1 MSAMSGA
8 TVDFASDPA
17 AQAALARMRNV
28 NPKADPLAHLP
39 AVHPERIP
47 RHIAFIMDGNGRW
60 AEERGFP
67 RIFGHRNGASAVRST
82 VEQCGRLGVECV
94 TLYSFSSEN
103 WKRPQGEIDALM
115 AMAVMYCDGEREA
128 FIRENI
134 RVRFIGSRKEL
145 PREVVQ
151 AIENVEA
158 ATAGCTGPILCL
170 AMNYGSR
177 QEIVQAAAKLAGQVS
192 RGELLP
198 DQIDEERLA
207 DALYTRGIPDPDLV
221 VRTAGEMRVSNFL
234 LWQLSYAELYVT
246 PCYWPDFDHA
256 ELHKAIADFASRDRR
271 FGGVQRPGAGSA
283 AQAAAGASEARA

>member
-1 MSAMSGA
+1 
-8 TVDFASDPA
+8 
-17 AQAALARMRNV
+17 MRQI

-39 AVHPERIP
+39 HIHPARIP

-94 TLYSFSSEN
+94 TLYSFSNEN

-145 PREVVQ
+145 PTEVVQ
-151 AIENVEA
+151 AMENVEA
-158 ATAGCTGPILCL
+158 ATASCTGPMLCL
-170 AMNYGSR
+170 ALNYGSR
-177 QEIVQAAAKLAGQVS
+177 QEIANAARTLAEKV
-192 RGELLP
+192 RKGELSP
-198 DQIDEERLA
+198 DKIDEHTLT

-221 VRTAGEMRVSNFL
+221 VRTAGEFRVSNFL

-256 ELHKAIADFASRDRR
+256 ALHKAIIDYASRDRR
-271 FGGVQRPGAGSA
+271 FGGVQKSSEHSA
-283 AQAAAGASEARA
+283 

>member
-1 MSAMSGA
+1 M
-8 TVDFASDPA
+8 TDFASDPA
-17 AQAALARMRNV
+17 AVAALARMRRV

-39 AVHPERIP
+39 QVHPERIP

-67 RIFGHRNGASAVRST
+67 RIFGHRNGATAVRST
-82 VEQCGRLGVECV
+82 VEQCGKLGVECV

-115 AMAVMYCDGEREA
+115 AMAVMYCDGERDA
-128 FIRENI
+128 FVRENI

-158 ATAGCTGPILCL
+158 ATSACTGPMLCL

-177 QEIVQAAAKLAGQVS
+177 QEIVHAVRTLAEKVKTGEIAADS
-192 RGELLP
+192 
-198 DQIDEERLA
+198 IDETSVA

-221 VRTAGEMRVSNFL
+221 VRTAGELRVSNFL

-256 ELHKAIADFASRDRR
+256 ELHKAIVDFASRDRR
-271 FGGVQRPGAGSA
+271 FGGVQKSSEQSA
-283 AQAAAGASEARA
+283 

>member
-1 MSAMSGA
+1 MSHTSGE
-8 TVDFASDPA
+8 TNDFFSDPA
-17 AQAALARMRNV
+17 AQAALARMRKV

-39 AVHPERIP
+39 SVHPERIP

-94 TLYSFSSEN
+94 TLYSFSNEN

-134 RVRFIGSRKEL
+134 RVRFIGGRKEL

-177 QEIVQAAAKLAGQVS
+177 QEIVQAAVKLAEQVK
-192 RGELLP
+192 RGELDP
-198 DQIDEERLA
+198 DQIDEDRLT

-246 PCYWPDFDHA
+246 PCYWPDFDHT
-256 ELHKAIADFASRDRR
+256 ELHKAIADYAARDRR
-271 FGGVQRPGAGSA
+271 FGGVQKPSSPTQRTG
-283 AQAAAGASEARA
+283 AAAETRA

>member
-1 MSAMSGA
+1 MIDVLHDA
-8 TVDFASDPA
+8 A
-17 AQAALARMRNV
+17 AQAALARMRKV

-39 AVHPERIP
+39 GVHPERIP

-115 AMAVMYCDGEREA
+115 AMAVMYCEGEREA
-128 FIRENI
+128 FVRENI

-145 PREVVQ
+145 PREVVH

-177 QEIVQAAAKLAGQVS
+177 QEIVMATQKLAQQVRDGVLS
-192 RGELLP
+192 A
-198 DQIDEERLA
+198 DAINEEVFA
-207 DALYTRGIPDPDLV
+207 DALYTKGIPDPDLV

-246 PCYWPDFDHA
+246 NCYWPEFDHA
-256 ELHKAIADFASRDRR
+256 ELHRAIIDYASRDRR
-271 FGGVQRPGAGSA
+271 FGGVQK
-283 AQAAAGASEARA
+283 QAENKA

>member
-1 MSAMSGA
+1 MAGS
-8 TVDFASDPA
+8 TVSQHSDFSSDPA
-17 AQAALARMRNV
+17 AQAAIARMRRI

-39 AVHPERIP
+39 HVHPERIP

-67 RIFGHRNGASAVRST
+67 RIFGHRNGATAVRTT
-82 VEQCGRLGVECV
+82 VEECGRLGVECV

-145 PREVVQ
+145 PKEVVT

-158 ATAGCTGPILCL
+158 ATSVCTGPMLCL

-177 QEIVQAAAKLAGQVS
+177 QEIVMATQTLAQRVQSGQVS
-192 RGELLP
+192 AEA
-198 DQIDEERLA
+198 IDENVFA
-207 DALYTRGIPDPDLV
+207 DALYTKGIPDPDLV

-246 PCYWPDFDHA
+246 PCYWPDFDQV
-256 ELHKAIADFASRDRR
+256 ELHKAIIDYASRDRR
-271 FGGVQRPGAGSA
+271 FGGVQKTAHAAEKSA
-283 AQAAAGASEARA
+283 

>member
-1 MSAMSGA
+1 M
-8 TVDFASDPA
+8 TDFASDPA
-17 AQAALARMRNV
+17 AVAALARMRRV

-39 AVHPERIP
+39 QVHPERIP

-67 RIFGHRNGASAVRST
+67 RIFGHRNGATAVRST
-82 VEQCGRLGVECV
+82 VEQCGKLGVECV

-115 AMAVMYCDGEREA
+115 AMAVMYCDGERDA
-128 FIRENI
+128 FVRENI

-158 ATAGCTGPILCL
+158 ATSACTGPMLCL

-177 QEIVQAAAKLAGQVS
+177 QEIVHAVRTLAEKVKTGEIAADS
-192 RGELLP
+192 
-198 DQIDEERLA
+198 IDETSVT

-221 VRTAGEMRVSNFL
+221 VRTAGELRVSNFL

-256 ELHKAIADFASRDRR
+256 ELHKAIVDFASRDRR
-271 FGGVQRPGAGSA
+271 FGGVQKSSEQSA
-283 AQAAAGASEARA
+283 

>member
-1 MSAMSGA
+1 MIDVLHDA
-8 TVDFASDPA
+8 A
-17 AQAALARMRNV
+17 AQAALARMRKV

-39 AVHPERIP
+39 GVHPERIP

-115 AMAVMYCDGEREA
+115 AMAVMYCEGEREA
-128 FIRENI
+128 FVRENI

-145 PREVVQ
+145 PREVVH

-177 QEIVQAAAKLAGQVS
+177 QEIVMATQKLAQQVRDGVLS
-192 RGELLP
+192 A
-198 DQIDEERLA
+198 DAINEEVVA
-207 DALYTRGIPDPDLV
+207 VALYTKGIPDPDLV

-246 PCYWPDFDHA
+246 NCYWPEFDHA
-256 ELHKAIADFASRDRR
+256 ELHRAIIDYASRDRR
-271 FGGVQRPGAGSA
+271 FGGVQK
-283 AQAAAGASEARA
+283 QAENKA

>member
-1 MSAMSGA
+1 MTGS
-8 TVDFASDPA
+8 TLPPQTDFSSDPA
-17 AQAALARMRNV
+17 ALAAIARMRRI
-28 NPKADPLAHLP
+28 NPKADPLAQLP
-39 AVHPERIP
+39 QVHPERIP

-67 RIFGHRNGASAVRST
+67 RIFGHRNGATAVRST
-82 VEQCGRLGVECV
+82 VEECGRLGVECV

-115 AMAVMYCDGEREA
+115 AMAIMYCDGEREA

-134 RVRFIGSRKEL
+134 RVRFIGGRKEL
-145 PREVVQ
+145 PPEVVT

-158 ATAGCTGPILCL
+158 ATSVCTGPILCL

-177 QEIVQAAAKLAGQVS
+177 QEIVMAAQTLAQRAQHGQ
-192 RGELLP
+192 L
-198 DQIDEERLA
+198 DHADIDESVFA
-207 DALYTRGIPDPDLV
+207 DALYTKGIPDPDLV

-246 PCYWPDFDHA
+246 PCYWPDFDQA
-256 ELHKAIADFASRDRR
+256 ELHKAIIDYASRDRR
-271 FGGVQRPGAGSA
+271 FGGVLKPVSHA
-283 AQAAAGASEARA
+283 AEKSV